1 MGFFGKG
8 KRVFDPTQKVTG
20 PHSFRIQGKNITCPH
35 CGNDQFEQRF
45 ILLNTPGMTFFNL
58 DWANR
63 TASVLACTR
72 CSHLQWFQQQP
83 EVVA

>member
-8 KRVFDPTQKVTG
+8 KKVFDPIQKVIG

-63 TASVLACTR
+63 TASVLTCTR
-72 CSHLQWFQQQP
+72 CSHLQWFQRQP

>member
-8 KRVFDPTQKVTG
+8 KRVFDATQKVTG
-20 PHSFRIQGKNITCPH
+20 LHSFRIQGKNIICHH

-45 ILLNTPGMTFFNL
+45 ILLNTPGMTFFSL

-72 CSHLQWFQQQP
+72 CSHLQWFLQPP
-83 EVVA
+83 EVVT